1 MNYKISHPTKIIK
14 CDIKLPA
21 SKSISN
27 RLLIIKHLCQ
37 EDFKIQNLS
46 ESDDTKILQSALNSL
61 QNNIDINHA
70 GTSFRF
76 LCSFLALQNN
86 KEFILTGSKRLKERP
101 MQDLIET
108 LKKMGGKIEYL
119 EKEGFAPIKI
129 LGTEL
134 KGGLIEIDGSIS
146 SQFISSILLIS
157 PRIKHGIQL
166 KIKGEIVSKPYIS
179 MTLRLMSEY
188 GIEWSWDDDVITI
201 MKQDYKA
208 KDYTVESDW
217 SSASFWFEIAS
228 LSKECNIRLIGLQ
241 NESIQGD
248 RKIVEKFNSLGV
260 STIFKD
266 KTWILTKNKYNH
278 FPKQD
283 NLLDNPDLYQPLRCT
298 LFAKNIETQFSGL
311 ETLKNKETDRINAV
325 NKELAKI
332 NMTNL
337 IETHNDHRMAMSFAP
352 LALRF
357 EGLQI
362 NNIEVVSKSY
372 PKFWD
377 DLRKAGF
384 IIYS

>member
-129 LGTEL
+129 LGAEL

-166 KIKGEIVSKPYIS
+166 KIKGELVSKPYIS

-260 STIFKD
+260 SAIFKD